1 MHFFFY
7 FQSRQMDYKLCKCL
21 HYEYCIFPSRN
32 VFDLLVLLT
41 NRWWTQADK
50 KHLTCEDVIQWILV
64 WTINFTFM
72 HLIYM
77 YNVRDINLAKI
88 KYGIWSMLV
97 HEISI
102 WQYFANLNIVYIHV
116 LYPYLDIVIVKMSNS
131 QNIIFHIC
139 INSKYKRR
147 KKEKYKC

>member
-1 MHFFFY
+1 
-7 FQSRQMDYKLCKCL
+7 MDTASSQVEVFSICL
-21 HYEYCIFPSRN
+21 FSPQTDGEHKQI
-32 VFDLLVLLT
+32 
-41 NRWWTQADK
+41 K

-72 HLIYM
+72 HLIY
-77 YNVRDINLAKI
+77 NVRQ
-88 KYGIWSMLV
+88 KYVIWSLLV

-102 WQYFANLNIVYIHV
+102 LQYFANLNIVYIHV

-131 QNIIFHIC
+131 QSIIFHIC
-139 INSKYKRR
+139 MNSKYKRR